1 MESMGVFRQYLDSTS
16 PEPVATSQED
26 NRGPLLSPDRQ
37 WVLYFAW
44 PRSVSQVTTARLMR
58 KPLAGGRP
66 ELILEAKG
74 LPGGAQTSY
83 RVDMPTTTG
92 HPAFRCPSQPA
103 GSCTLS
109 EAGQN
114 EVLFSSFALV
124 ASAARADI
132 FRIQTEYPDG
142 VSWDLSPDGSRIAY
156 AEFNWSSAS
165 IHIRELGQ
173 PITRDIPLPSLAG
186 LSTLTW
192 SADGKS
198 LFFTTFAVTGSSLF
212 HVTLDGRYR
221 LLYKGAKEVEAPR
234 ASPDGRYL
242 AFGDVVS
249 ASNVWLIEGIP
260 R

>member
-1 MESMGVFRQYLDSTS
+1 
-16 PEPVATSQED
+16 
-26 NRGPLLSPDRQ
+26 
-37 WVLYFAW
+37 
-44 PRSVSQVTTARLMR
+44 MR